1 MYVSNFPFIFFSYFH
16 LYIGMNSNS
25 TISTDTII
33 KNLLMTVL
41 ISIVESTFT
50 IENIDILFI
59 S

>member
-1 MYVSNFPFIFFSYFH
+1 
-16 LYIGMNSNS
+16 MNSNS

-50 IENIDILFI
+50 VKDVDILFV